1 MVLLFKKK
9 CKKERKY
16 TKNIFFQLTL
26 KILWQ
31 ALKLAATGK
40 FQEVFP
46 KTLDNSIRD
55 FGDRISQPYMQ

>member
-16 TKNIFFQLTL
+16 TKNNIFFQLTL

-40 FQEVFP
+40 FQEESFQ
-46 KTLDNSIRD
+46 KLWKIL
-55 FGDRISQPYMQ
+55 